1 MLRWPFADAT
11 PDMKNPAHL
20 RAPPNSPRPVFLN
33 VLQIKMPVGAVTSI
47 LHRLT
52 GVLLA
57 LGVPL
62 AMYLL
67 WRSLQDEAGF
77 AQVGHL
83 LHHFAVR
90 AVLIAGV
97 WALAHHMLAGVRH
110 MLTDINIGST
120 LHAARRSAWA
130 VNVAAVV
137 IALLATG
144 ALP

>member
-1 MLRWPFADAT
+1 
-11 PDMKNPAHL
+11 MKNPTHL
-20 RAPPNSPRPVFLN
+20 RAPPNRPRPVFLN

-67 WRSLQDEAGF
+67 WRSLQHEAGF
-77 AQVGHL
+77 AQVRQL
-83 LHHFAVR
+83 LHHFAVQ
-90 AVLIAGV
+90 AVVIGAV

>member
-1 MLRWPFADAT
+1 
-11 PDMKNPAHL
+11 MKNPNDL
-20 RAPPNSPRPVFLN
+20 RAPPNAPRPVFLN

-52 GVLLA
+52 GLLLA

-67 WRSLQDEAGF
+67 WRSLDGEAGF
-77 AQVGHL
+77 AQVRQL
-83 LHHFAVR
+83 LQHFAVQV
-90 AVLIAGV
+90 VLLGAV

-120 LHAARRSAWA
+120 LHTARRSAWA
-130 VNVAAVV
+130 VNGAAAV
-137 IALLATG
+137 IALLAIR